1 MIREP
6 QIEPRIAH
14 QAQSGL
20 SSTMAQEGSNTPKQ
34 AIVVFKP
41 SGQVVQVEIGTLL
54 SDAAVEAGIAL
65 NLPCG
70 GQGRCGRCRVKV
82 EHGAISHR
90 SGVRLTSAEI
100 DEGWALGCQAV
111 VKGDAVV
118 FVPEQEEAE
127 IKVTA
132 LTVGAERIA
141 LAAEFTEELDPSVR
155 RAHVVIPPPSL
166 DDQTT
171 DWDRLLRE
179 LSLEHGIPNAT
190 ASLPMLR
197 TLGRDLR
204 EAEWNTTAVLEMGDP
219 ELNSCAQP
227 RLIDLLPGDQ
237 SDRCYGVAIDIGTT
251 SNVVYLVD
259 LAHGRVLDRA
269 SAYSGQISAGED
281 VISRIIFS
289 QKRDGL
295 NRLQKMVLKTLNG
308 LLEDLASRN
317 QIPLRQISKAVVAGN
332 TTMIQLFLAID
343 PSTIREMP
351 FIPTISQPLP
361 VTAEELGLNI
371 NPQATVDCLP
381 VVGAYVGA
389 DITAGVVASEMAET
403 DALTLF
409 IDVGTNGEI
418 VLGNRDWLITCAC
431 SAGPAFEGSG
441 VRHGM
446 RATAGAIEEIWIDHR
461 TYEPTY
467 QTIGQLPARG
477 ICGSGMIGLLAELF
491 ITGIVDKAGKIQ
503 RNLPTPRVRTGDHG
517 GEYVVVWANQSGIG
531 TDIVINEVDIEN
543 LLRTKGAIY
552 AGFSVLVQSV
562 GLELA
567 EVEQV
572 FIAGAFGQ
580 YINVEKA
587 IQIGL
592 LPDMPWDR
600 FHYLGNTSVL
610 GAFYSLVSRPMRR
623 KVLEVAQKMTY
634 LELSADNTFYD
645 QFMSALF
652 LPHTDITAF
661 PSVLRVLNQRE

>member
-1 MIREP
+1 MKETAER
-6 QIEPRIAH
+6 H
-14 QAQSGL
+14 D
-20 SSTMAQEGSNTPKQ
+20 KK

-41 SGQVVQVEIGTLL
+41 SGQVVEVEVGTLL
-54 SDAAVEAGIAL
+54 SDAAVEAGVTL

-70 GQGRCGRCRVKV
+70 GQGRCGRCRVRV
-82 EHGAISHR
+82 AHGNVSHR
-90 SGVRLTSAEI
+90 SGVRLSSADLE
-100 DEGWALGCQAV
+100 EGWALGCQAV
-111 VKGDAVV
+111 IKGDAVV
-118 FVPEQEEAE
+118 IVPEQEKVE
-127 IKVTA
+127 IEFITK
-132 LTVGAERIA
+132 TVGAERIA
-141 LAAEFTEELDPSVR
+141 LAAEFSDKVDPSVR
-155 RAHVVIPPPSL
+155 RAHLTIDPPSL

-179 LSLEHGIPNAT
+179 LSLQHGIQNVT

-204 EAEWNTTAVLEMGDP
+204 EADWDVTAILEIGDP
-219 ELNSCAQP
+219 VANPCTQP
-227 RLIDLLPGDQ
+227 RLIDLLPGNQ

-259 LAHGRVLDRA
+259 LIKGRVLDRA
-269 SAYSGQISAGED
+269 SAYNGQISAGED

-295 NRLQKMVLKTLNG
+295 YRLQKMVLKTLNG
-308 LLEDLASRN
+308 LIEELTSRN
-317 QIPLRQISKAVVAGN
+317 QIPPRQVSKAVVAGN

-343 PSTIREMP
+343 PRTIREMP
-351 FIPTISQPLP
+351 FIPTIGRPLP
-361 VTAEELGLNI
+361 ATAEEVGLNI

-389 DITAGVVASEMAET
+389 DITAGVLASDMYDT

-446 RATAGAIEEIWIDHR
+446 RATAGAIEEVWIDHR
-461 TYEPTY
+461 TYDPTY

-477 ICGSGMIGLLAELF
+477 ICGSGMIGLLAEMF

-503 RNLPTPRVRTGDHG
+503 RDLPTPRVRVGDHG
-517 GEYVVVWANQSGIG
+517 GEYVVVWANQSGVG
-531 TDIVINEVDIEN
+531 TDIVINEVDVEN

-567 EVEQV
+567 DVEQV

-600 FHYLGNTSVL
+600 FNYLGNTSVL
-610 GAFYSLVSRPMRR
+610 GAFYSLVSRGMRR
-623 KVLEVAQKMTY
+623 EVVEIAKKMTY

-661 PSVLRVLNQRE
+661 PSVMRTLQNQDT

>member
-1 MIREP
+1 M
-6 QIEPRIAH
+6 
-14 QAQSGL
+14 
-20 SSTMAQEGSNTPKQ
+20 
-34 AIVVFKP
+34 
-41 SGQVVQVEIGTLL
+41 EIGTLL
-54 SDAAVEAGIAL
+54 SDAAVEAGIGL

-100 DEGWALGCQAV
+100 EEGWALGCQAV

-118 FVPEQEEAE
+118 FVPEQEQAE
-127 IKVTA
+127 IEIIA
-132 LTVGAERIA
+132 PTVGAERIA
-141 LAAEFTEELDPSVR
+141 LAAEFTEELDPTLR
-155 RAHVVIPPPSL
+155 RAHVTIEPPSL

-179 LSLEHGIPNAT
+179 LSLQHRIENVT

-204 EAEWNTTAVLEMGDP
+204 EAEWSTTAVLEMGDP
-219 ELNSCAQP
+219 VHNPCAQP

-259 LAHGRVLDRA
+259 LSKGKVLDRA

-289 QKRDGL
+289 QKRGGL
-295 NRLQKMVLKTLNG
+295 DRLQQMVLKTLNG

-317 QIPLRQISKAVVAGN
+317 QIPLRQISKAVVTGN

-343 PSTIREMP
+343 PRTIREMP
-351 FIPTISQPLP
+351 FVPAISQPLP

-389 DITAGVVASEMAET
+389 DITAGVVASGMHDT

-477 ICGSGMIGLLAELF
+477 ICGSGMIGLLAEMF
-491 ITGIVDKAGKIQ
+491 VTGIIDKAGKVQ
-503 RNLPTPRVRTGDHG
+503 RDLPTPRVRTGDHG
-517 GEYVVVWANQSGIG
+517 GEYVVAWANQSGIG

-610 GAFYSLVSRPMRR
+610 GAFYSLVSRSMRR

-634 LELSADNTFYD
+634 LELSADNSFYD

-652 LPHTDITAF
+652 LPHTDITSF
-661 PSVLRVLNQRE
+661 PSVLRLLNQRE